1 MPVIPAT
8 WEVKVGESQCEAG
21 LGKSVRPYLKKK
33 KKLKQNG
40 LELWL
45 KCMPSKC
52 EALSSNFSTAKKKEK
67 RLNQNISDE

>member
-33 KKLKQNG
+33 KKTK
-40 LELWL
+40 
-45 KCMPSKC
+45 
-52 EALSSNFSTAKKKEK
+52 AKWAGVVA
-67 RLNQNISDE
+67 QVHAQQV